1 MTYKEIYISTDIEAD
16 GPIPAIYSMMS
27 FGSAAYDQ
35 DGNLLDTFSRNLLP
49 YPGAIQDPDTMLFWK
64 RNADA
69 YAATQVDRVDPGVA
83 MLDYDQWLS
92 QYDRPV
98 FVSMPAGFDFTF
110 IYWYLVRFTGKSRF
124 SWAALDI
131 KTMAFATLD
140 KPFRKC
146 TKANFPHTWFSNKPH
161 THVAL
166 DDALEQGDLFFNIK
180 KASDDLKAKWVN

>member
-1 MTYKEIYISTDIEAD
+1 MTYQEIYISTDIEAD
-16 GPIPAIYSMMS
+16 GPIPGVYSMMS

-49 YPGAIQDPDTMLFWK
+49 LQGAVQDPDTMLFWQ
-64 RNADA
+64 RNPQV
-69 YAATQVDRVDPGVA
+69 YAITQVDRVDPA
-83 MLDYDQWLS
+83 IAIPEYDTWLS
-92 QYDRPV
+92 KYDRPV

-131 KTMAFATLD
+131 KTFAYAVLN
-140 KPFRKC
+140 KPFKKC
-146 TKANFPHTWFSNKPH
+146 TKANFPESWFSNKPH
-161 THVAL
+161 THVAI

-180 KASDDLKAKWVN
+180 KANDKLRKL